1 MHCNINK
8 TPRYHNHGDPSDFME
23 VIEMVKKRYP
33 GANLYGMGI
42 SIGSNMITKYA
53 GLKGE
58 DCPFKAIVSIANPF
72 DLNV

>member
-1 MHCNINK
+1 
-8 TPRYHNHGDPSDFME
+8 
-23 VIEMVKKRYP
+23 MVKKRYP